1 MGQIR
6 KPRRTQPG
14 TRKHARQTARRDAG
28 RASHDVNIANYEL
41 RQAARGRP
49 HDDAT
54 VKKAE
59 RRRDNA
65 EAAYGNRR
73 VLKAR
78 ATGRKDKVGAKRAR
92 RAEGALG
99 RARRDAT
106 AAATGSAATT
116 WLGAGWGF

>member
-1 MGQIR
+1 M
-6 KPRRTQPG
+6 RR
-14 TRKHARQTARRDAG
+14 TARRDAG
-28 RASHDVNIANYEL
+28 RAAHDVNIANYEL
-41 RQAARGRP
+41 RQASRGRP
-49 HDDAT
+49 HDSDV

-99 RARRDAT
+99 RARRSADI
-106 AAATGSAATT
+106 AATRTAPT
-116 WLGAGWGF
+116 WLGPGWGF